1 MLYVRVGVVVLALVA
16 LLGVV
21 SAQDKDKDKSTK
33 DQKDKTTKDGKTP
46 DKVRGQL
53 PAYYK
58 KLGLRDDQT
67 QKIYRLR
74 ADYKSK
80 VDALKKKIEQL
91 RTDEREDLEK
101 VLTPEQLKRL
111 RELRASGGK

>member
-1 MLYVRVGVVVLALVA
+1 MLYLRVGVVAVALT

-21 SAQDKDKDKSTK
+21 YAQDKDKAT
-33 DQKDKTTKDGKTP
+33 KDKTTKDDKAP
-46 DKVRGQL
+46 VVKVRGQL

-58 KLGLRDDQT
+58 KLGLRDDQI

-74 ADYKSK
+74 ATYKAK
-80 VDALKKKIEQL
+80 VDDLKKKLEL
-91 RTDEREDLEK
+91 LKAEEREDLEK

-111 RELRASGGK
+111 KALRSGEK